1 MIEATKKI
9 LCVTNNFAYKEQL
22 RRISSSHPNISL
34 IFVSNISDTIQNLQT
49 QRFTLII
56 IDEYCFSTNVA
67 LSCQLLSTLT
77 SLCMNQYTL
86 IIVPRL
92 DEVYFTKYI
101 QKGFTYIVDMAT
113 TKYLLPAVLKY
124 IEEFKFQIPHQEK
137 ISHKGLI
144 LDTQSHYIIFKHCKI
159 HMHPVWIVI
168 LHFLIKQNSCCDI
181 AKIQKYLEMIFER
194 SISQSC
200 ISANIHRLNKQVK
213 CATGLDIIKNR
224 YGVGYYL
231 VL

>member
-9 LCVTNNFAYKEQL
+9 LCLTNNFAYKEQL
-22 RRISSSHPNISL
+22 RRMSSYNTNISL
-34 IFVSNISDTIQNLQT
+34 IFVSNISDAIQDLQLKK
-49 QRFTLII
+49 FALLIL
-56 IDEYCFSTNVA
+56 DEDCFSKNIV
-67 LSCQLLSTLT
+67 LSYQLLSILT
-77 SLCMNQYTL
+77 SLCINQYTL

-101 QKGFTYIVDMAT
+101 QKGFTYIVDIAT
-113 TKYLLPAVLKY
+113 ARYLLPAVLKY
-124 IEEFKFQIPHQEK
+124 LEEFKSQRPPPEK

-144 LDTQSHYIIFKHCKI
+144 LDTQSHFIIFKNCKI
-159 HMHPVWIVI
+159 QMHSMWIVI
-168 LHFLIKQNSCCDI
+168 LHFLIKQDRCCDI
-181 AKIQKYLEMIFER
+181 VKIQKYLEMIFER
-194 SISQSC
+194 PISQSC
-200 ISANIHRLNKQVK
+200 ISANIHRLNKRVK

>member
-9 LCVTNNFAYKEQL
+9 LCITNNFAYKEQL
-22 RRISSSHPNISL
+22 RLISSSHPNISFV
-34 IFVSNISDTIQNLQT
+34 FVSNISNAILDLQT
-49 QRFTLII
+49 KKFTLII
-56 IDEYCFSTNVA
+56 IDDDCFTQNVA
-67 LSCQLLSTLT
+67 LSCQLLSTLI
-77 SLCMNQYTL
+77 SLCMNQYAL

-92 DEVYFTKYI
+92 DETYFTKYI

-124 IEEFKFQIPHQEK
+124 IEEFKSQRPRPEK

-144 LDTQSHYIIFKHCKI
+144 LDTQSHYIVFKNCKI
-159 HMHPVWIVI
+159 HMHSMWIVI
-168 LHFLIKQNSCCDI
+168 LNFLIKQERCCDI
-181 AKIQKYLEMIFER
+181 AKIQKYLEIIFER
-194 SISQSC
+194 PISKSC
-200 ISANIHRLNKQVK
+200 ISANIHRLNKRVK
-213 CATGLDIIKNR
+213 CATGLGIIKNR

>member
-1 MIEATKKI
+1 MTETTKII
-9 LCVTNNFAYKEQL
+9 LCLTNNYAYKEQL
-22 RRISSSHPNISL
+22 RQISSSHTNISFL
-34 IFVSNISDTIQNLQT
+34 FASNISNAILDLQSKK
-49 QRFTLII
+49 FSLIV
-56 IDEYCFSTNVA
+56 IDESCFAQNIA
-67 LSCQLLSTLT
+67 LSCQLLSTLI

-92 DEVYFTKYI
+92 DEAYFTKYI

-124 IEEFKFQIPHQEK
+124 IDEFKSQRPPANK

-144 LDTQSHYIIFKHCKI
+144 LDTQSHYIVFKSCKI
-159 HMHPVWIVI
+159 NMHPMWIVI
-168 LHFLIKQNSCCDI
+168 LHFLIKQNNCCDI

-194 SISQSC
+194 PISQSC
-200 ISANIHRLNKQVK
+200 ISANIHRLNKRVK
-213 CATGLDIIKNR
+213 CATGIEIIKNR
-224 YGVGYYL
+224 YGVGYYI